1 MVASHFTAGLAGAV
15 QSSRK
20 PLERSHPSYTS
31 EPALGR
37 PHIGARGSAA
47 SVGDHSTEGLPGWSS
62 TVGATRQAEY
72 AAPLFFRTLGSI
84 GAPGVNPWKCARAP
98 SSPPLAQVLA
108 DKAFNSIY
116 RIFGAADTSIIPPH
130 CDPARSSRHGTSQPK
145 SWCRPRCFQPQCLDV
160 HRGPERRTTP
170 PRCDP

>member
-1 MVASHFTAGLAGAV
+1 MIASHFTAGLAGAV

-116 RIFGAADTSIIPPH
+116 RIFGATDTSIIPPNYPFRGTLTVLLFRRLFRNH
-130 CDPARSSRHGTSQPK
+130 HGQNV
-145 SWCRPRCFQPQCLDV
+145 LY
-160 HRGPERRTTP
+160 
-170 PRCDP
+170 